1 VHYATDHSPFEIIY
15 GFNPLTLLDLIPL
28 VIDEM
33 VGLDGIRK
41 SNMVNKFH
49 KIVWQHL
56 KLTNVAGVLSLN

>member
-1 VHYATDHSPFEIIY
+1 LSTNHSF
-15 GFNPLTLLDLIPL
+15 GFIPL
-28 VIDEM
+28 AVDEM

-56 KLTNVAGVLSLN
+56 KLTNFTGVLSLN